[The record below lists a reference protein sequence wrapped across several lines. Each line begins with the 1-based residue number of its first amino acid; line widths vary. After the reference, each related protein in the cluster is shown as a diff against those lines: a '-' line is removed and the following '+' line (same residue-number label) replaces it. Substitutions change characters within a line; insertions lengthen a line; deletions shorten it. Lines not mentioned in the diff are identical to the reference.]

1 MNRIRRTLLLV
12 TAVVMVTMI
21 AGCSYYGDEVVE
33 DAATGYTNDERKDA
47 FVDHY
52 EWDLD
57 ENNRRIDIR
66 EIDGIRVNRY
76 GGYTGRG
83 VPHRFA
89 ITVKDAEM
97 VQECDLPDDAKF
109 VDVEF
114 TLVIHPGIEDITI
127 GNNYDGYDWVYYF
140 KDAEERVYYRTLIVP
155 ELDPKNKHF
164 YRDSSDG
171 RIYDKSSKEPV
182 QGFWYPKGS

>member
-12 TAVVMVTMI
+12 TAVVMVMMI
-21 AGCSYYGDEVVE
+21 AGCSYYSDEVAE
-33 DAATGYTNDERKDA
+33 GDAEGFTNAEREDA
-47 FVDHY
+47 FVNHF

-66 EIDGIRVNRY
+66 EIDGIKVNRY
-76 GGYTGRG
+76 GGFTGRG
-83 VPHRFA
+83 VPARFSV
-89 ITVKDAEM
+89 TLKGAEM
-97 VQECDLPDDAKF
+97 VQECNVPADAKF

-114 TLVIHPGIEDITI
+114 TLVIHEGIEDIEI
-127 GNNYDGYDWVYYF
+127 ENYYQGYDSVYYF
-140 KDAEERVYYRTLIVP
+140 KDAEERVYYRTFLVP
-155 ELDPKNKHF
+155 ELDPKNRYF

-182 QGFWYPKGS
+182 QGFWYPKES